1 MNFLQQYLSVF
12 PSMSLSILLPTLHFP
27 RRELFI
33 EWTARKMSLPF
44 QGLLQVSAI
53 TEVRLRNPDLS

>member
-1 MNFLQQYLSVF
+1 MNFLQRYLSVF
-12 PSMSLSILLPTLHFP
+12 PSMSLSILLPTLPFP

-33 EWTARKMSLPF
+33 EWTVRKMSLPF